1 MDVFWK
7 SSKTKARLANHITI
21 GFDKRGWNIHET
33 VYSTNIT
40 SKNLYY
46 IIKKNSEIYY
56 NIIRKGQF
64 IKPVLKEMKS
74 VLNTESIWNEIV
86 CGTNV
91 NNFGSKVAIKKV
103 KVKIKKV
110 KVKIKKVKVKVKK
123 VKVKVKKR
131 LPKLKNVLLS
141 IKKLKLKKDELAV
154 YRINVNKLFQ
164 NKVIKS
170 SDKNVLFIHTKKFTY
185 IIINIHYEP
194 EDLDEYIKVF

>member
-1 MDVFWK
+1 MNDTCPLRNKCYKTTQMAFSEIESFLDNSKKIKMNIVYYNTLLQEVFKNYVFTKNVSKDCDLIFTKLGNYYYFYNGILSNLDVFWK

-91 NNFGSKVAIKKV
+91 NNFGSKVAIKKGV
-103 KVKIKKV
+103 RRRERK
-110 KVKIKKVKVKVKK
+110 
-123 VKVKVKKR
+123 
-131 LPKLKNVLLS
+131 
-141 IKKLKLKKDELAV
+141 
-154 YRINVNKLFQ
+154 
-164 NKVIKS
+164 
-170 SDKNVLFIHTKKFTY
+170 
-185 IIINIHYEP
+185 
-194 EDLDEYIKVF
+194 